1 MKAFAFISIPPNA
14 FTVPVIA
21 PAACSG
27 VVMVK
32 DVLVLSE
39 IGIEMPSTNSSAPQR
54 FVPVMVTTVPPL
66 VGPELG
72 EMEVMVGALNVKVN
86 AFDLITDP
94 LAVVSVALMDPNAC
108 AEVVILNEF
117 AVLLDTGTKFP
128 STITLAPLRF
138 VPVIV
143 ITVPPQAGPEVGLME
158 VMVGTAPTT
167 YVNVPD
173 LVAVPPA
180 VVTATLLAPTVPAG
194 VVAVMEVALTTTTLV
209 AKAPPIFTLVAPVK
223 LVPVMVIVVPPVVGP
238 EVGLTFVI
246 VGSGVMYVNA
256 LALVAVPPAVV
267 TATLLAPVVPAGVLA
282 VTEVLDITAMFV
294 ASMPPTVTLVAPV
307 KLVPTTV
314 MVVPPVVGPEVGLT
328 LRMVG
333 SGRM

>member
-1 MKAFAFISIPPNA
+1 MKAFAFISIPPNV

-143 ITVPPQAGPEVGLME
+143 ITVPPQAGPEVGL
-158 VMVGTAPTT
+158 
-167 YVNVPD
+167 
-173 LVAVPPA
+173 
-180 VVTATLLAPTVPAG
+180 
-194 VVAVMEVALTTTTLV
+194 
-209 AKAPPIFTLVAPVK
+209 
-223 LVPVMVIVVPPVVGP
+223 
-238 EVGLTFVI
+238 TFVI

>member
-1 MKAFAFISIPPNA
+1 
-14 FTVPVIA
+14 
-21 PAACSG
+21 
-27 VVMVK
+27 
-32 DVLVLSE
+32 
-39 IGIEMPSTNSSAPQR
+39 MPSTNSSAPQR

>member
-1 MKAFAFISIPPNA
+1 MKAFALISIPPNV

-27 VVMVK
+27 VVMLK

-108 AEVVILNEF
+108 AEVVILNEV

-167 YVNVPD
+167 YVNAPD

-194 VVAVMEVALTTTTLV
+194 VVAVIEVALTTTTLV
-209 AKAPPIFTLVAPVK
+209 AEAPPIFTLVALVK
-223 LVPVMVIVVPPVVGP
+223 FVPVMVIVVPPVVGP
-238 EVGLTFVI
+238 DVGVTLLI
-246 VGSGVMYVNA
+246 VGSRTM
-256 LALVAVPPAVV
+256 
-267 TATLLAPVVPAGVLA
+267 
-282 VTEVLDITAMFV
+282 
-294 ASMPPTVTLVAPV
+294 
-307 KLVPTTV
+307 
-314 MVVPPVVGPEVGLT
+314 
-328 LRMVG
+328 
-333 SGRM
+333 